1 MKKLVLTLSTI
12 CLVFASTPTL
22 SKNPIQKI
30 IAVFFDIETI
40 FYTNKMRASSF
51 IGKINSLRY
60 AAHVGH
66 LPSQEDLFKQLK
78 PLKAKS
84 TEITYNNNLEMPLI
98 FSDWLLATESSTKI
112 KDTIQKYF
120 ANKDISDIEKRVLFA
135 IVSMMLTP
143 QDLAD
148 TQDVNVKIIKVIER
162 LKQQNVKVFL
172 TGNWANISS
181 LKMKFP
187 EVFNLFNNIFM
198 SSDLHLLKPSAA
210 FYQTVLTKSGM
221 LENNSV
227 WIESEPKFITQ
238 ARKCGLNTISCPKEN
253 QDSLLQGLKS
263 LGLSV

>member
-1 MKKLVLTLSTI
+1 MKKLALVSTMI
-12 CLVFASTPTL
+12 GLFFTSTPIF
-22 SKNPIQKI
+22 SKNVTQKI
-30 IAVFFDIETI
+30 LAIFFDIETI
-40 FYTNKMRASSF
+40 FYTNKMRASGY

-60 AAHVGH
+60 ASHVGH

-120 ANKDISDIEKRVLFA
+120 ANKDISEIEKKVLFA

-148 TQDVNVKIIKVIER
+148 TQEVNAKIIKVIEK
-162 LKQQNVKVFL
+162 LKQQNVKIFL
-172 TGNWANISS
+172 TGNWANITS
-181 LKMKFP
+181 LKMRFS
-187 EVFNLFNNIFM
+187 EVFGLFNNVFM
-198 SSDLHLLKPSAA
+198 SGDLHLLKPSAR

-221 LENNSV
+221 LENNCV

-238 ARKCGLNTISCPKEN
+238 ARKCGLNTISCPKDN
-253 QDSLLQGLKS
+253 HDSLLQGLRT
-263 LGLSV
+263 LGFSV